1 MVHSS
6 GILAKNINI
15 GTSLAVQWLR
25 ACFQCRG
32 CSFNRW
38 SGNWDAISC
47 AAWQNKSSDAGAQL
61 GPIKLASLGKRPMS
75 QCFSTQVMLT
85 SRIKTPRRLSS
96 FQCALTCVVSFV
108 SWLSCLLISGQSKTQ
123 SLGLFPGTRAIQD
136 IPLCRLSSYYVICVI
151 WWFLCLAI
159 NENHPG
165 SF

>member
-15 GTSLAVQWLR
+15 GASLAVQWLR

-38 SGNWDAISC
+38 SGNWDAICC

-85 SRIKTPRRLSS
+85 SRIKNPLGGFPASSALS
-96 FQCALTCVVSFV
+96 LVS
-108 SWLSCLLISGQSKTQ
+108 SH
-123 SLGLFPGTRAIQD
+123 
-136 IPLCRLSSYYVICVI
+136 
-151 WWFLCLAI
+151 LCLDFHAFLLVDRVKLRVWDFFQGPELFRI
-159 NENHPG
+159 FPSADCPVIMLYVLYGG
-165 SF
+165 SYVWL